1 MAATTFRPVD
11 ETELAGLVAWA
22 AADGVPLEIMGGAS
36 KRGLGHAVAADHVV
50 DMSQRSGIVD
60 YEPAELVITIEAGTT
75 LSMIETH
82 LRQAN
87 QQMAFEP
94 PDYGPLLGQPA
105 AAATIGGTVAGNLSG
120 PRRVS
125 AGAARDHALGIEAVT
140 GRGEVIRVGARVMKN
155 VTGYDVTRLMCGSWG
170 TLAVITRLSLKV
182 LPAPEKTR
190 TVLVTGLTC
199 GAGCRLMDEVLAS
212 PHAVSAAAWL
222 PADMATR
229 SAVGYVSSSESAVTA
244 VRIEGPPASV
254 LARLDGLRTM
264 LARHGHM
271 EELHGLNSALF
282 WKEVR
287 DVATFVE
294 PWSAV
299 MRLSVPPAS
308 GAVAC
313 DRVTAAGGVAFLDW
327 GGGLVWCAFAPSPA
341 TATAVRDIATDLEG
355 HATLIR
361 AGEEL
366 KAAVP
371 VFHPQPAV
379 RRDLARRI
387 REGFDP
393 CGILNPG
400 RMGTAD

>member
-1 MAATTFRPVD
+1 MAGTTFRPVD

-22 AADGVPLEIMGGAS
+22 AADSVPLEIMGSGS
-36 KRGLGHAVAADHVV
+36 KRGLGHAVAADHGL
-50 DMSQRSGIVD
+50 DMAQCTGIVD
-60 YEPAELVITIEAGTT
+60 YEPAELVLTAEAGTT
-75 LSMIETH
+75 LSMIERH
-82 LRQAN
+82 LGEAN

-94 PDYGPLLGQPA
+94 PDYGPLLGHPA
-105 AAATIGGTVAGNLSG
+105 ATATIGGTIAANLSG

-125 AGAARDHALGIEAVT
+125 AGAARDHALGLEAVT
-140 GRGEVIRVGARVMKN
+140 GRGEVIRVGGRVMKN

-190 TVLVTGLTC
+190 TLLVTGLTS
-199 GAGCRLMDEVLAS
+199 GAGCRVMDAVLAS

-229 SAVGYVSSSESAVTA
+229 SAVGDVSSSGRAITA

-254 LARLDGLRTM
+254 LARLDGLRSM
-264 LARHGHM
+264 LAGHGDM
-271 EELHGLNSALF
+271 EELHGRHSAMF

-287 DVATFVE
+287 DVAAFVE
-294 PWSAV
+294 PESAV

-313 DRVTAAGGVAFLDW
+313 DRVTAAGGAAFLDW
-327 GGGLVWCAFAPSPA
+327 GGGLVWCAFTPSPA
-341 TATAVRDIATDLEG
+341 TAAAVRDIATDLDG

-361 AGEEL
+361 ADEEL
-366 KAAVP
+366 KATVP
-371 VFHPQPAV
+371 VFHPQPAA
-379 RRDLARRI
+379 RRDLTRRI
-387 REGFDP
+387 RDGFDP
-393 CGILNPG
+393 RGILNPG
-400 RMGTAD
+400 RMGTTD

>member
-1 MAATTFRPVD
+1 MTGKTLHPGD
-11 ETELAGLVAWA
+11 DTELAGLVAWA
-22 AADGVPLEIMGGAS
+22 AADGVPLEIIGNGS
-36 KRGLGHAVAADHVV
+36 KRGLGHAIAADHVV
-50 DMSQRSGIVD
+50 DMSERAGIVD
-60 YEPAELVITIEAGTT
+60 YEPAELVLTVEAGTT
-75 LSMIETH
+75 LATIEKH
-82 LRQAN
+82 LEAAN

-94 PDYGPLLGQPA
+94 PDYGPLLGGSA
-105 AAATIGGTVAGNLSG
+105 ATATIGGTMAGNLSG

-125 AGAARDHALGIEAVT
+125 AGAARDHALGLEAVT
-140 GRGEVIRVGARVMKN
+140 GRGEVIRAGGRVMKN
-155 VTGYDVTRLMCGSWG
+155 VTGYDLTRLLCGSWG

-190 TVLVTGLTC
+190 TLLVTGLTPS
-199 GAGCRLMDEVLAS
+199 AGCRLMGEVLAS
-212 PHAVSAAAWL
+212 PHDVSAAAWL
-222 PADMATR
+222 PADMASK
-229 SAVGYVSSSESAVTA
+229 SAVGYVSSPGVSVAA

-254 LARLDGLRTM
+254 LARHDSLLSM
-264 LARHGHM
+264 LAAHGPV
-271 EELHGLNSALF
+271 EELHGHNSEVF

-287 DVATFVE
+287 DVAAFVE
-294 PWSAV
+294 PEVAV

-313 DRVTAAGGVAFLDW
+313 DGVTASGGQAFLDW
-327 GGGLVWCAFAPSPA
+327 GGGLVWCAFTPSMV
-341 TATAVRDIATDLEG
+341 TATAIRDVATGLDG

-371 VFHPQPAV
+371 VFHPQPV
-379 RRDLARRI
+379 GRRDLARRI

-400 RMGTAD
+400 RMGLVD